1 MTTATHPARDV
12 PADRGPSASRRRRLI
27 RVWLW
32 IGTLVGA
39 FYAGGPVLWMLT
51 SSVKPNTEIFAYP
64 PTFIPERFT
73 LAAYAE
79 ILGNPEKVRFF
90 LNSYTVAAGVV
101 LLTLFAGIMAGY
113 ALSRF
118 DFRFKGPLGAIIISI
133 QAVPP
138 ITLLIPYFGL
148 VVWLRLYDTLWALIL
163 TYMVATIPYAI
174 LMMTGYFN
182 TIPKDLDEA
191 VKIDG
196 GGTFRTLW
204 RFLVPIARPGI
215 VSVGAYTF
223 MVAWNEY
230 LFALTL
236 TQNRSNRTVPVG
248 IQLLMG
254 EHSFQWSEMMAM
266 SVLGCLPV
274 LILFLFFQRQFVG
287 GMTAGAVKT

>member
-1 MTTATHPARDV
+1 MTVENKTAT
-12 PADRGPSASRRRRLI
+12 SSRRRTV
-27 RVWLW
+27 VWLW
-32 IGTLVGA
+32 IGLVAGA
-39 FYAGGPVLWMLT
+39 VYAGGPALWMLL

-64 PTFIPERFT
+64 PTFIPEDFT
-73 LAAYAE
+73 LAAYTK
-79 ILGNPEKVRFF
+79 ILTDPEKVRFF
-90 LNSYTVAAGVV
+90 VNSYVVAGAVV
-101 LLTLFAGIMAGY
+101 LLTLMAGIMAGY

-118 DFRFKGPLGAIIISI
+118 EFTFKRSLNAVIISI

-182 TIPKDLDEA
+182 TIPRDLDEA

-204 RFLVPIARPGI
+204 QFLVPIARPGI
-215 VSVGAYTF
+215 VSIGAYTF

-254 EHSFQWSEMMAM
+254 EHSFEWSEMMAM

-274 LILFLFFQRQFVG
+274 LVLFLFFQRQFVG

>member
-1 MTTATHPARDV
+1 MAVTART
-12 PADRGPSASRRRRLI
+12 RGRSQVGQRI
-27 RVWLW
+27 GLW
-32 IGTLVGA
+32 IGLTLGA
-39 FYAGGPVLWMLT
+39 VFAGFPALWMLL
-51 SSVKPNTEIFAYP
+51 SSIKPNTEIFQFP
-64 PTFIPERFT
+64 PTFLPETFT
-73 LAAYAE
+73 LSAYTD
-79 ILGNPEKVRFF
+79 ILTSSEKLRFF
-90 LNSYTVAAGVV
+90 LNSYAVASAVV

-118 DFRFKGPLGAIIISI
+118 TFPLKSLVNTVVISV

-148 VVWLRLYDTLWALIL
+148 VVWLKLYDSLWALIL

-182 TIPKDLDEA
+182 TIPKELDEA
-191 VKIDG
+191 VKVDG
-196 GGTFRTLW
+196 GSSMRALW
-204 RFLVPIARPGI
+204 QVLVPTARPGI

-223 MVAWNEY
+223 MVAWNEF

-236 TQNRSNRTVPVG
+236 TQSRSNRTVPVG

-254 EHSFQWSEMMAM
+254 EHSFKWSEMMAM

-274 LILFLFFQRQFVG
+274 LVLFLFFQRQFVSG
-287 GMTAGAVKT
+287 ITAGAVKA

>member
-1 MTTATHPARDV
+1 MATMTPMAGRKRHTATR
-12 PADRGPSASRRRRLI
+12 I
-27 RVWLW
+27 WLW
-32 IGTLVGA
+32 VGLTA
-39 FYAGGPVLWMLT
+39 GALFAGGPALWMLT
-51 SSVKPNTEIFAYP
+51 SSFKPNTEIFAYP
-64 PTFIPERFT
+64 PTFIPETFT
-73 LAAYAE
+73 FAAYAE
-79 ILGNPEKVRFF
+79 ILTDPEKVRFF
-90 LNSYTVAAGVV
+90 LNSYLVAGAVV
-101 LLTLFAGIMAGY
+101 LLTIVAGIMAGY

-118 DFRFKGPLGAIIISI
+118 DFPFKKSLNAVIISI

-148 VVWLRLYDTLWALIL
+148 VVWLKLYDSLWALVL
-163 TYMVATIPYAI
+163 TYVVATIPYAI

-182 TIPKDLDEA
+182 TIPKELDEA

-196 GGTFRTLW
+196 GGTFRALW
-204 RFLVPIARPGI
+204 RVLVPIAKPGI

-236 TQNRSNRTVPVG
+236 TQSKSNRTVPVG

-274 LILFLFFQRQFVG
+274 LILFLFFQRQFVS
-287 GMTAGAVKT
+287 GMTAGAVKA

>member
-1 MTTATHPARDV
+1 MRTN
-12 PADRGPSASRRRRLI
+12 S
-27 RVWLW
+27 
-32 IGTLVGA
+32 
-39 FYAGGPVLWMLT
+39 F
-51 SSVKPNTEIFAYP
+51 KPNTEIFAYP
-64 PTFIPERFT
+64 PTFVPKTFT
-73 LAAYAE
+73 LAAYTE
-79 ILGNPEKVRFF
+79 ILTDPGKVRFF
-90 LNSYTVAAGVV
+90 TNSYAVALGVV

-118 DFRFKGPLGAIIISI
+118 DFPMKKTLNAIIISI

-148 VVWLRLYDTLWALIL
+148 VVFLRLYDSLFALIV

-182 TIPKDLDEA
+182 TIPREIDEA
-191 VKIDG
+191 VKVDG
-196 GGTFRTLW
+196 GGTLRALW
-204 RFLVPIARPGI
+204 QVLVPIARPGI

-223 MVAWNEY
+223 MVAWNEF

-236 TQNRSNRTVPVG
+236 TQSRDNRTVPVG

-254 EHSFQWSEMMAM
+254 EHSFEWSEMMAM

-274 LILFLFFQRQFVG
+274 LVLFLLFQRQIVG
-287 GMTAGAVKT
+287 GIAAGAVKS

>member
-1 MTTATHPARDV
+1 MVRNSRARSNSQTAQRIGLAVGLALGAIFAGFPA
-12 PADRGPSASRRRRLI
+12 
-27 RVWLW
+27 
-32 IGTLVGA
+32 
-39 FYAGGPVLWMLT
+39 LWMLL
-51 SSVKPNTEIFAYP
+51 SSIKPNTEIFQFP
-64 PTFIPERFT
+64 PTFLPDTFT
-73 LAAYAE
+73 LSAYID
-79 ILGNPEKVRFF
+79 ILTDPTKVRFF
-90 LNSYTVAAGVV
+90 INSYTVAIVVV

-118 DFRFKGPLGAIIISI
+118 TFPLKSLVNTFVISV

-148 VVWLRLYDTLWALIL
+148 VVWLKLYDSLWALIL

-182 TIPKDLDEA
+182 TIPRELDEA
-191 VKIDG
+191 VKVDG
-196 GGTFRTLW
+196 GSSLRALW
-204 RFLVPIARPGI
+204 QVLVPTARPGI

-223 MVAWNEY
+223 MVAWNEF

-254 EHSFQWSEMMAM
+254 EHSFKWSEMMAM

-274 LILFLFFQRQFVG
+274 LVLFLFFQRQFVSG
-287 GMTAGAVKT
+287 ITAGAVKA